1 MSTTEK
7 IACVGAGNI
16 GRAWAMIFARAG
28 HDVALHDADPS
39 ALDKAMAA
47 IRVGLDDQAKL
58 GLIGNVADVVRR
70 IRPEPNLD
78 RALADVCHVQENVY
92 EDLALKRR
100 VFAELDQRA
109 TRDAVIASSVSS
121 IPVSQFMEGLAGSAR
136 CIGAHPVNPPHL
148 VPLVEIVMSP
158 STSEETYAR
167 TAALMEAI
175 GQVPVRLNREI
186 VGYVLNR
193 LQFAIIN
200 EALHLVERGYVS
212 AVDCDKIVKH
222 GLGRRWAFMG
232 LFETNHLNASGGIR
246 EYYTKFGPTI
256 ASMLNELFTTPHPIG
271 PEMIETLARE
281 IEAETPAAQV
291 PARQAW
297 RDRQLAALGRHLA
310 AMADAEKAEKKP

>member
-1 MSTTEK
+1 MTSTEK
-7 IACVGAGNI
+7 IACIGAGNI

-28 HDVALHDADPS
+28 YDVALYDTEPT
-39 ALDKAMAA
+39 ALDGAIAA

-58 GLIGNVADVVRR
+58 GLIDSASAVLPR
-70 IRPEPNLD
+70 IRPELD
-78 RALADVCHVQENVY
+78 LGRALAGSHHVQENVY

-100 VFAELDQRA
+100 VFAELDRRA
-109 TRDAVIASSVSS
+109 PKGAVIASSVSS
-121 IPVSQFMEGLAGSAR
+121 IPVSQFMEDLPGSVR

-175 GQVPVRLNREI
+175 GQVPVRLNREV

-212 AVDCDKIVKH
+212 AIDCDKIVKH

-256 ASMLNELFTTPHPIG
+256 RSMLNELFLTPHQVG
-271 PEMIETLARE
+271 PEMVETLARE
-281 IEAETPAAQV
+281 IEAETPMGQV

-297 RDRQLAALGRHLA
+297 RDRQLAALGRHLT
-310 AMADAEKAEKKP
+310 AMAETAKKGSSS

>member
-1 MSTTEK
+1 MTTPEK
-7 IACVGAGNI
+7 IVCVGAGNI

-28 HDVALHDADPS
+28 HEVALYDTDRA

-47 IRVGLDDQAKL
+47 IRAGLDDQAKL
-58 GLIGNVADVVRR
+58 GLIESADAVLPR
-70 IRPEPNLD
+70 ITPEPDLG
-78 RALADVCHVQENVY
+78 RALAGARHVQENVY
-92 EDLALKRR
+92 EDLALKRAI
-100 VFAELDQRA
+100 FAELDRRA
-109 TRDAVIASSVSS
+109 PADAVIASSVSS
-121 IPVSQFMEGLAGSAR
+121 IPVSQFMENLTGSRR

-167 TAALMEAI
+167 TAALMESI

-186 VGYVLNR
+186 FGYVLNR

-232 LFETNHLNASGGIR
+232 LFETNHLNATGGIR

-256 ASMLNELFTTPHPIG
+256 TGMLKELFLTPHAVG
-271 PEMIETLARE
+271 PSMIERLARE
-281 IEAETPAAQV
+281 VEAETPAVDV
-291 PARQAW
+291 PERQAW

-310 AMADAEKAEKKP
+310 ARAESEKKGKSP

>member
-1 MSTTEK
+1 MTAPDK
-7 IACVGAGNI
+7 IACIGAGTI

-28 HDVALHDADPS
+28 HDVALYDTDLA

-47 IRVGLDDQAKL
+47 IRIGLDDQAKL
-58 GLIGNVADVVRR
+58 GLIESAGVVLSR
-70 IRPEPNLD
+70 IRPEPDLG
-78 RALADVCHVQENVY
+78 RALVGARHIQENVY
-92 EDLALKRR
+92 EDIELKRR
-100 VFAELDQRA
+100 VFAELDRCA
-109 TRDAVIASSVSS
+109 SADAVIASSVSS
-121 IPVSQFMEGLAGSAR
+121 IPVSQFMENLTGSRR

-148 VPLVEIVMSP
+148 VPLVEIVMAH

-167 TAALMEAI
+167 TAALMESI

-186 VGYVLNR
+186 HGYVLNR

-200 EALHLVERGYVS
+200 EALHLVEQGYVS
-212 AVDCDKIVKH
+212 AIDCDKIVKH

-232 LFETNHLNASGGIR
+232 LFETNHLNASSGIR

-256 ASMLNELFTTPHPIG
+256 RGMLKELFLTPHAVG
-271 PEMIETLARE
+271 PKMVETLAHE
-281 IEAETPAAQV
+281 IEAETPSVDV

-310 AMADAEKAEKKP
+310 AMADAEKNGRSS